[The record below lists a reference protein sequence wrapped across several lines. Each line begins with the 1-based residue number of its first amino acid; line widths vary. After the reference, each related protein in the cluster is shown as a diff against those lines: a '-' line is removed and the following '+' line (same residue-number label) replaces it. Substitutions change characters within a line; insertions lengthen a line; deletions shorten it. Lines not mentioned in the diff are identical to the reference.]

1 MKKPAASRSTAIAY
15 AALLFA
21 QTLIAGLL
29 FWIMIPIFQQVIS
42 RAGETLD
49 IGTDTAVAVIGGAL
63 ILQCCYW
70 ARFCWV
76 PVPTPFRSVVVAHL
90 LMFAS
95 RTSFF
100 FAGALYSAV
109 FFRHLPA
116 LAAFP
121 PVAEALARIT
131 ALFGCLFALFCYS
144 LELERL
150 GRAIAEPHRGP

>member
-15 AALLFA
+15 AALLSA

-42 RAGETLD
+42 RVGETLD

-70 ARFCWV
+70 ARLYWV
-76 PVPTPFRSVVVAHL
+76 PVPAPFRSVVVAHL

-109 FFRHLPA
+109 FFRYLPA

-150 GRAIAEPHRGP
+150 AKAIAEPHRGP

>member
-1 MKKPAASRSTAIAY
+1 MKRPGSGRSTAVAY
-15 AALLFA
+15 TALLFA

-42 RAGETLD
+42 RVGETLD
-49 IGTDTAVAVIGGAL
+49 IGTDTAAAVIGGAL

-116 LAAFP
+116 LDGFP
-121 PVAEALARIT
+121 PVAEGLARIT

-144 LELERL
+144 PELERL
-150 GRAIAEPHRGP
+150 GRAIAEPR

>member
-15 AALLFA
+15 AALLLA

-29 FWIMIPIFQQVIS
+29 FWIMIPIFQQMTLHV
-42 RAGETLD
+42 GETLD
-49 IGTDTAVAVIGGAL
+49 IGTDTVVAVVGGA
-63 ILQCCYW
+63 IVLQCCYW
-70 ARFCWV
+70 ARFFWV
-76 PVPTPFRSVVVAHL
+76 PVPTPFRSDVVAHL

-116 LAAFP
+116 LDGFP
-121 PVAEALARIT
+121 PVAEGFARIT

-150 GRAIAEPHRGP
+150 GRAIAEPR

>member
-1 MKKPAASRSTAIAY
+1 MKKSAASRSTAIAY

-21 QTLIAGLL
+21 QTLLAGLL
-29 FWIMIPIFQQVIS
+29 FSAVFPIFRQMVS

-49 IGTDTAVAVIGGAL
+49 IGADTVVAVSGGAV

-70 ARFCWV
+70 ARFLWV
-76 PVPTPFRSVVVAHL
+76 PVHTPFHNVVFGHL

-95 RTSFF
+95 RASFF
-100 FAGALYSAV
+100 FGGALFSLV
-109 FFRHLPA
+109 FFRHIPD

-121 PVAEALARIT
+121 PIAEGLARIT

-150 GRAIAEPHRGP
+150 GRAIAGRDA